1 MNVKRRMRYY
11 IFAQSTQ
18 LQSTLTV
25 MYLQV
30 NPQLCLIWVVL
41 LGAVVLYNLYFENNG
56 YLFFRLT
63 KQVWQ
68 AGDVAKLKI
77 IITNNTNVNV
87 SKITIKVGELTQIR
101 NWLKSYIEVVSFS
114 IAKLAHPH
122 PLSNNHTDN
131 WISFLSPNWL
141 SAFMC

>member
-1 MNVKRRMRYY
+1 
-11 IFAQSTQ
+11 
-18 LQSTLTV
+18 

>member
-1 MNVKRRMRYY
+1 
-11 IFAQSTQ
+11 
-18 LQSTLTV
+18 

-87 SKITIKVGELTQIR
+87 SKITIKVGELHVTQLGIG
-101 NWLKSYIEVVSFS
+101 
-114 IAKLAHPH
+114 
-122 PLSNNHTDN
+122 
-131 WISFLSPNWL
+131 
-141 SAFMC
+141 